1 MDVPLRRQEDNRW
14 RDMTSIP
21 AVTSIVRDDA
31 TTALHAS
38 LRGLTQRQKAIAE
51 NVANIETP
59 GYQAKT
65 VSFEDSLASAIE
77 AGEPASF
84 SPTESLSTAA
94 TRMNGN
100 NVNLDIEIT
109 SQVETNMREQ
119 LVIRAL
125 NAKYAMIRRVLEV
138 A

>member
-1 MDVPLRRQEDNRW
+1 
-14 RDMTSIP
+14 MTSIP

-59 GYQAKT
+59 GYRAKS
-65 VSFEDSLASAIE
+65 VSFEDSLAAAMEI
-77 AGEPASF
+77 GEPASF
-84 SPTESLSTAA
+84 ESLETISSSA

-100 NVNLDIEIT
+100 NVNLDVEIA
-109 SQVETNMREQ
+109 SQIETNLREQ

-125 NAKYAMIRRVLEV
+125 NAKYAMVRRALEV